1 MTYFLQIMTE
11 RLVLIMIVLIKRQL
25 AATIMT
31 LDFELLG

>member
-1 MTYFLQIMTE
+1 MTE
-11 RLVLIMIVLIKRQL
+11 RLMLITIVLIKRQL